1 LRRALGEKQITYAA
15 GSYGSELGAAYASLF
30 PERLR
35 AMLLDGTASPNHR
48 DYFVEFLSEF
58 SGAFEQS
65 FQRLEQICRRDAAC
79 RLAQVGVVATFD
91 EIAGR
96 LKGAPVTSP
105 QGTVLTAGVLSDIVA
120 VLLDREANWP
130 LIVTALANAQAGDF
144 NLLFQL
150 APFASD
156 GDSTAFFAISCNDY
170 STRQPAADYL
180 RVDEANGGIHPRFF
194 GRFFI
199 ASNAALCSA
208 WPAGDPAVVRDVR
221 HRVNTP
227 ILVIGNDFDSRTPLS
242 SARRVADA
250 LGASHLVRYTGG
262 GHTAF
267 AKTTDCIQDLIE
279 TYLFDLRL
287 PEEGFACPGRTISF
301 GPPAGLREQ
310 SSAPAPDFWR
320 TPAVPDASG
329 LFDPK
334 RGFHR
339 GM

>member
-1 LRRALGEKQITYAA
+1 
-15 GSYGSELGAAYASLF
+15 
-30 PERLR
+30 
-35 AMLLDGTASPNHR
+35 MVLDGTASPNHR
-48 DYFVEFLSEF
+48 DYWVEFVSEF

-65 FQRLEQICRRDAAC
+65 FQRLDQVCRRDAAC
-79 RLAQVGVVATFD
+79 RLAAIGVVATFD
-91 EIAGR
+91 EIAAR
-96 LKGAPVTSP
+96 LKTAPMTSP

-150 APFASD
+150 APFAAD
-156 GDSTAFFAISCNDY
+156 GDSSAFYAISCNDY

-180 RVDEANGGIHPRFF
+180 RVDEANGALHPRFF

-199 ASNAALCSA
+199 ASNAAFCSA
-208 WPAGDPAVVRDVR
+208 WPTADPPVVRNVR
-221 HRVNTP
+221 DRVNVP

-250 LGASHLVRYTGG
+250 LGMGRSLVRYTGG

-301 GPPAGLREQ
+301 GPPAGLRQQ
-310 SSAPAPDFWR
+310 SPEPDTDFWR
-320 TPAVPDASG
+320 TPAPHAPG
-329 LFDPK
+329 LLDPK
-334 RGFHR
+334 RGFHG